1 MFTKKISGVV
11 LVFLGIILLMVG
23 ISQYN
28 KSCTP
33 NTCVVSFSRSLGG
46 KASLAFENSIQR
58 TKYYGLAGISV
69 GVVFTL
75 AGSILILRSKK

>member
-11 LVFLGIILLMVG
+11 LTFLGIILLIAG

-28 KSCTP
+28 KSRAP
-33 NTCVVSFSRSLGG
+33 STCMVSFSKSLGG

-58 TKYYGLAGISV
+58 AKYYGIAGISL
-69 GVVFTL
+69 GAIFTL
-75 AGSILILRSKK
+75 AGSILILKPKK